1 MAFHTNQ
8 QYFHRRIV
16 HHRVSPS
23 IIILQCS
30 LREESISCSTIR
42 SSNQDT
48 MNIRELMSLLEQTYP
63 TPSTNDKNNAWKKTR
78 RYLYQY
84 RSGTSQRRGPIT
96 LSNIQQIISFL
107 QITFPNN
114 PTLQSKII
122 QQSPRILGQ
131 YNSIDSR
138 LVPTVEFLHS
148 LYGGIG
154 DGGLF
159 EEAISR
165 KTDLLLV
172 RGVGFNSVGRGKSSS
187 DKIMDNYS
195 DSLVV
200 EEYLLQE
207 LHISSSGIAKLK
219 RNHPRIF
226 ELSLNHKVKPVVTF
240 LYSLLGH
247 HSDTS
252 TATPPQPK
260 HTKQVAKI
268 VQHYPIIMQLDVVAN
283 LEPTSC
289 FLRDACG
296 FTEKELATVVCS
308 TPGLLGLSVDENLKP
323 TIQFLRGTLIID
335 RVEHTKD
342 DANEEGDDPTKVL
355 LRKCILKH
363 PPILALS
370 LSNLRAKTN
379 YFNAIDNVKGTKET
393 KALAGRILLSAPSTY
408 SLSLEGNI
416 IPKIEYLSAFWSTA
430 SSGEGF
436 LSESIREY
444 PQILTLSMQSNI
456 IPTISFYNM
465 TGYVDLNVSGLPN
478 NESSTQQCK
487 LNIRGRYIAT
497 SLYNRLLPRWHF
509 LLAEQEKQQQQQLE
523 QFESLIGTKLKG
535 KETYETL
542 KYNIPTSTSIS
553 SIAYL
558 PPLHLVAGASDE
570 VFCNQMKLSL
580 TKYLDFKEEAVPRLK
595 FSNQF
600 ELWLKTGKS
609 IDLS

>member
-8 QYFHRRIV
+8 QYFRR
-16 HHRVSPS
+16 RASPS
-23 IIILQCS
+23 IILQCS
-30 LREESISCSTIR
+30 LREESISCSTTIS

-187 DKIMDNYS
+187 DKIMDNYYS

-200 EEYLLQE
+200 EEYLHQE

-226 ELSLNHKVKPVVTF
+226 ELSLYHKVKPVVTF

-252 TATPPQPK
+252 TSTPPQPK
-260 HTKQVAKI
+260 QTKQVAKI
-268 VQHYPIIMQLDVVAN
+268 VQHYPIIMQFVI
-283 LEPTSC
+283 
-289 FLRDACG
+289 F
-296 FTEKELATVVCS
+296 
-308 TPGLLGLSVDENLKP
+308 
-323 TIQFLRGTLIID
+323 
-335 RVEHTKD
+335 
-342 DANEEGDDPTKVL
+342 
-355 LRKCILKH
+355 
-363 PPILALS
+363 
-370 LSNLRAKTN
+370 
-379 YFNAIDNVKGTKET
+379 
-393 KALAGRILLSAPSTY
+393 
-408 SLSLEGNI
+408 
-416 IPKIEYLSAFWSTA
+416 
-430 SSGEGF
+430 
-436 LSESIREY
+436 
-444 PQILTLSMQSNI
+444 
-456 IPTISFYNM
+456 
-465 TGYVDLNVSGLPN
+465 
-478 NESSTQQCK
+478 
-487 LNIRGRYIAT
+487 
-497 SLYNRLLPRWHF
+497 
-509 LLAEQEKQQQQQLE
+509 
-523 QFESLIGTKLKG
+523 
-535 KETYETL
+535 
-542 KYNIPTSTSIS
+542 
-553 SIAYL
+553 
-558 PPLHLVAGASDE
+558 
-570 VFCNQMKLSL
+570 
-580 TKYLDFKEEAVPRLK
+580 
-595 FSNQF
+595 
-600 ELWLKTGKS
+600 
-609 IDLS
+609 

>member
-8 QYFHRRIV
+8 QYFRR
-16 HHRVSPS
+16 RASPS

-30 LREESISCSTIR
+30 LREESVSCSTIS

-96 LSNIQQIISFL
+96 LSNIQQIILFL
-107 QITFPNN
+107 QSTFPDN

-131 YNSIDSR
+131 YNSINSR

-154 DGGLF
+154 DGGIF

-172 RGVGFNSVGRGKSSS
+172 RGIGFNSMGRGKSSR
-187 DKIMDNYS
+187 DKIMDNYYS

-200 EEYLLQE
+200 EEYLHQD

-226 ELSLNHKVKPVVTF
+226 ELSLYYKVKPVVTF

-252 TATPPQPK
+252 TATPPQLK
-260 HTKQVAKI
+260 QTKQVAKI

-308 TPGLLGLSVDENLKP
+308 TPGLLGLSVDKNLKP

-335 RVEHTKD
+335 GVEQIKD
-342 DANEEGDDPTKVL
+342 DANEEGDDPSKIL

-379 YFNAIDNVKGTKET
+379 YFDAIDNSTKET
-393 KALAGRILLSAPSTY
+393 KPLAGRILLSAPSTY

-416 IPKIEYLSAFWSTA
+416 IPKIDYLSALWSTA
-430 SSGEGF
+430 SSGECF

-465 TGYVDLNVSGLPN
+465 TGYVDLNVNGLPN

-523 QFESLIGTKLKG
+523 QFESLIGEKLKG
-535 KETYETL
+535 KEHYETL

-553 SIAYL
+553 SIANL

-580 TKYLDFKEEAVPRLK
+580 TKYLDFKEEAGPRLK